1 MIEKVAMIGESMLEL
16 SRDSTRQVCGKLPMN
31 MSYGGDT
38 LNSAVYLARQGIAV
52 DYVTALG
59 DDHLSAWMVDQWREE
74 GLGCDLIDYYPDA
87 VPGLYLIE
95 TDDQGERS
103 FYYWRDQA
111 PARRLFDEEEQVTRL
126 KMLLAEHAWICVSGI
141 TLAIYSES
149 SRQRL
154 YNLLENHRRQGG
166 KVMFDGNY
174 RPKLWPSRGLS
185 QNAYESMYRLTDMAL
200 PTVEDEQ
207 QLFGDAD
214 ETDIIRR
221 IQSWGVREIALK
233 MGEHGCRVAV
243 NVMQE
248 VVPSRQVEVIDATSA
263 GDSFNAGYLAARIK
277 GYSPREAAL
286 AGHRLA
292 AVVIQHKGAI
302 IPASA
307 MPKDE

>member
-59 DDHLSAWMVDQWREE
+59 DDQLSAWMVDQWREE